1 MAPNAEPEK
10 DFPWW
15 LVILA
20 VTGLWLL
27 YKMLADPFYAGALTV
42 LSKGL
47 VVTLSVAVVAYL
59 GACAIGLG
67 LAMMGMSKRVILR
80 QVARLYIEVMR
91 GVPIIVL
98 LLYVAFALVP
108 FAVLIWGG
116 LDLCL
121 NAAGTCVRGIAPEGD
136 GWLARAVAAMVH
148 GLAWMVDWIAIDLP
162 DLRTRDVPLLWRA
175 VFALMLAYSAFL
187 AEIFRAG
194 LQAVDKG
201 QIEAAQ
207 ALGLNGWQRFRH
219 VRFPQAFRLILPP
232 LGNDFVAMVKD
243 SSLVAVLGISDVAQL
258 AKVTAAGNFRYF
270 ETYNVAAFL
279 YLVMTIGLSLVLR
292 RFEARMRS
300 RGRDAN

>member
-1 MAPNAEPEK
+1 MAPNAEPDR

-15 LVILA
+15 LVIL
-20 VTGLWLL
+20 VITGLWLL
-27 YKMLADPFYAGALTV
+27 YKMLADPFYAGALTI

-47 VVTLSVAVVAYL
+47 VVTLAVAGVAYV

-67 LAMMGMSKRVILR
+67 LAVMGMSKRVVLR
-80 QVARLYIEVMR
+80 QAARLYIEVMR

-98 LLYVAFALVP
+98 LLYVAFVVSP
-108 FAVLIWGG
+108 G
-116 LDLCL
+116 L
-121 NAAGTCVRGIAPEGD
+121 
-136 GWLARAVAAMVH
+136 VAA
-148 GLAWMVDWIAIDLP
+148 WNWIGVPLGFDE
-162 DLRTRDVPLLWRA
+162 LRGRDFPLLWRA
-175 VFALMLAYSAFL
+175 VIALMLAYSAFL

-292 RFEARMRS
+292 RFEARMRQ
-300 RGRDAN
+300 RGRDGS